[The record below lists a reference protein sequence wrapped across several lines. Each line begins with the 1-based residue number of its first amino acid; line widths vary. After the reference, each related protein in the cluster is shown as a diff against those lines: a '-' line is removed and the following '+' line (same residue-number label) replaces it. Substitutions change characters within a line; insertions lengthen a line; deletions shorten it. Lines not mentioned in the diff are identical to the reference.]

1 MSENTPTS
9 EEQIKMLAR
18 KVADLE
24 LVCAYMIEFFAR
36 EDTSNLSRKI
46 AANELRRLAES
57 HTSEELPLAADTAF
71 GEVAEHLR
79 VGTFRDRGFGASGS
93 VGDD

>member
-9 EEQIKMLAR
+9 EDQIKILAR

-24 LVCAYMIEFFAR
+24 SVCAYIIEFFAR

-46 AANELRRLAES
+46 AATELRRLAES

-71 GEVAEHLR
+71 GQVSEHLR
-79 VGTFRDRGFGASGS
+79 VGSFKPQSFGASGA
-93 VGDD
+93 GH